1 MPEEILPEL
10 VLQVEGHGVA
20 VQNGDSEPL
29 SPRAIISAPACPGV
43 VSPQPG
49 LLPALPDHEVPLAG
63 QLVQVPG
70 RQAKHG
76 VQDVL
81 VSEVENIAVSANN
94 ILLQTDWKLYRT
106 FYETVS
112 PP

>member
-1 MPEEILPEL
+1 MTEEILPEL
-10 VLQVEGHGVA
+10 VLVVESHGVP
-20 VQNGDSEPL
+20 VQDGDPKPL
-29 SPRAIISAPACPGV
+29 SPRAVVLPPACPRV
-43 VSPQPG
+43 VAPQPG

-81 VSEVENIAVSANN
+81 VSEVENIAVPANN